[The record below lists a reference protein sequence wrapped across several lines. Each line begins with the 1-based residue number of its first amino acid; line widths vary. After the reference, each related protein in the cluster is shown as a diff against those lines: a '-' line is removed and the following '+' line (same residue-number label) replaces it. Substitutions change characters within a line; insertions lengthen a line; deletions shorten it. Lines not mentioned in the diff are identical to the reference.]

1 LHERA
6 REEKRMKQTFHSG
19 IVLGYIAAQL
29 WNKKGSG
36 AQTVREPIIRRATAT
51 NASSEMLRDYL
62 HTYKMFLNKYCND
75 GLNIRI
81 SVHVGVASDSNNT
94 DRFNGTQLKFRCCGH
109 PQAPVILRLSG
120 RKLLCDTKCEPKRDR
135 NSLHNFIVPLRH
147 RIGLASRVLPPRHQP
162 PLYRSRQSLLH
173 RSAKSS

>member
-1 LHERA
+1 
-6 REEKRMKQTFHSG
+6 
-19 IVLGYIAAQL
+19 VLGYIAAQL

-109 PQAPVILRLSG
+109 PQARLGDNSSSSG
-120 RKLLCDTKCEPKRDR
+120 NITPERQKTTVRHEMRTEKRQE
-135 NSLHNFIVPLRH
+135 FFT
-147 RIGLASRVLPPRHQP
+147 
-162 PLYRSRQSLLH
+162 
-173 RSAKSS
+173 